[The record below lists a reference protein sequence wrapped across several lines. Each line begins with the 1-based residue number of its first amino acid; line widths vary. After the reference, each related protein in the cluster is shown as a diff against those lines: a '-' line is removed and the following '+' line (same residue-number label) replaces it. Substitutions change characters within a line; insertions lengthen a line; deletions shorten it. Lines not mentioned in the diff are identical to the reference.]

1 MKKIIIYIFCQFIFC
16 SVIKIDLITTNDMH
30 GFINEQKA
38 YFMNPQYPPTIIGGS
53 GFYHYISELK
63 QNSSDEDLLILDG
76 GNFFQGSNFGMH
88 DQGVSMIKWM
98 NKIGYDA
105 MVIGQYDFIL
115 GTENLDQTLNHAEFD
130 ILGSNLNTTDY
141 LSNMKP
147 YIIQNIK
154 GINVGILGIVNS
166 EIS

>member
-63 QNSSDEDLLILDG
+63 QNLNKEDLLILDG

-88 DQGVSMIKWM
+88 DKGVSMIKWM
-98 NKIGYDA
+98 NEIGYDA
-105 MVIGQYDFIL
+105 MVPGQYDFIL
-115 GTENLDQTLNHAEFD
+115 GIDWWDNQETFPNLIFD
-130 ILGSNLNTTDY
+130 YGVYDNYNDIDIRY
-141 LSNMKP
+141 
-147 YIIQNIK
+147 
-154 GINVGILGIVNS
+154 
-166 EIS
+166 